1 VASVQRGET
10 TMLERP
16 SVRAAPPAHLG
27 AFVAP
32 PADAPPPAGA
42 SEAAAA
48 LRDAI
53 AVALSSSAPPAGAEK
68 DAPPR
73 LRPSLLLHSA
83 AGGGKR
89 ELVTQLCDELGVHCC
104 VRNVATLLRS
114 GEAPKPS
121 ALAALLSEARRC
133 APCVLLLRRLELI
146 GDVVAAASTGA
157 AGAAGAAEGRRYVD
171 ETARAL
177 ERAMAASDTAADT
190 AADAVD
196 ADDDEGGGGGGG
208 AGAVLVVAT
217 ARSLEGVPAPLRRC
231 FSGVHAMAPPPA
243 AESLGAFVTQL
254 RAHGADGELCAA
266 APKIFAATPR
276 LTPREWGLVCAH
288 GRMIARRRAAAAALR
303 RRKKGG
309 AADAAAAA
317 ADDADDDADDDQ
329 LLEDHIVEALKRRAA
344 EAKAASGSV
353 SIPDVKWD
361 DVGGQAEAKAAILET
376 VELPLKAPHLFGDG
390 MRTRSGVLLYGPPG
404 NGKTLIA
411 KAVASQCALAFLSV
425 KGPELLSSYVGE
437 SERLV
442 REVFE
447 KGRAAAPCVIF
458 FDEIDALAPARGA
471 TADAGGVMDRVVSQL
486 MAEIDGVGSSKK
498 SELFVLAATNRPDL
512 LDDALLRPGRF
523 DRLVYLGPPEGATER
538 LRVLRALTRRFTMA
552 DGVDLEAVAARC
564 PEGVSGADLYG
575 LCADALLRAMREHID
590 AEEAAAAEAEGGGGG
605 GGVTAAAAEE
615 EEEGEEGVA
624 LPPIVVPVGARHFE
638 AALAELQP
646 SVSAAEA
653 AEYARVRASF
663 ETGGGGGGVG
673 NGRAAS
679 SVVQRVM
686 MS

>member
-1 VASVQRGET
+1 
-10 TMLERP
+10 M
-16 SVRAAPPAHLG
+16 
-27 AFVAP
+27 
-32 PADAPPPAGA
+32 
-42 SEAAAA
+42 
-48 LRDAI
+48 
-53 AVALSSSAPPAGAEK
+53 
-68 DAPPR
+68 
-73 LRPSLLLHSA
+73 
-83 AGGGKR
+83 
-89 ELVTQLCDELGVHCC
+89 
-104 VRNVATLLRS
+104 
-114 GEAPKPS
+114 
-121 ALAALLSEARRC
+121 
-133 APCVLLLRRLELI
+133 
-146 GDVVAAASTGA
+146 
-157 AGAAGAAEGRRYVD
+157 
-171 ETARAL
+171 
-177 ERAMAASDTAADT
+177 
-190 AADAVD
+190 
-196 ADDDEGGGGGGG
+196 
-208 AGAVLVVAT
+208 
-217 ARSLEGVPAPLRRC
+217 
-231 FSGVHAMAPPPA
+231 
-243 AESLGAFVTQL
+243 
-254 RAHGADGELCAA
+254 
-266 APKIFAATPR
+266 
-276 LTPREWGLVCAH
+276 
-288 GRMIARRRAAAAALR
+288 
-303 RRKKGG
+303 
-309 AADAAAAA
+309 
-317 ADDADDDADDDQ
+317 
-329 LLEDHIVEALKRRAA
+329 
-344 EAKAASGSV
+344 
-353 SIPDVKWD
+353 KWD

-605 GGVTAAAAEE
+605 GAGAAAEE

-663 ETGGGGGGVG
+663 ENGGGGGGET
-673 NGRAAS
+673 GRAAS